1 MKRIALTICAVF
13 LAGINCI
20 AASAS
25 DTTRYLSS
33 TMKQNWFLTASASI
47 NWWQGSDRIPAGNF
61 TSLKGPFFGG
71 GASLGKWLTHNV
83 GFRLAY
89 DVNPAKSYINGLHTN
104 QQNEIGFLFDDMND
118 PIYVDQIYIH
128 PGTNDTVS
136 GFNYYRTSFMYH
148 DIHFDVLI
156 SPRDL
161 YEGYF
166 HERTYNPVII
176 LGMGVASVSEYP
188 LILQSVFK
196 GESINYELSYNFGL
210 MNNFWINN
218 YLDIDLTLMLYGQ
231 KWNIDSWGDEFD
243 FEAPAGD
250 GTFKRIR
257 PKRVD
262 HDFKASLGLVW
273 YPFGRIYE
281 LPYNCEEEINELLER
296 LQQCEDL
303 MNNTNTN
310 TQVIV
315 PEVIHDTAF
324 IVTPGEFVSYPLSI
338 FFERDSYELMSSR
351 DRINL
356 KEIAKVAVEHG
367 CKLKLRG
374 SCDSATASAEHNQ
387 RLSENRCRKIK
398 QELVKMGVPEDSI
411 IYDAIGGVQEL
422 DPTKYDRRVIITLI
436 KDN

>member
-1 MKRIALTICAVF
+1 MKRIALTICAVL

-71 GASLGKWLTHNV
+71 GASLGKWLTHNI
-83 GFRLAY
+83 GLRLAY
-89 DVNPAKSYINGLHTN
+89 DVNPGKSYINGIHAS
-104 QQNEIGFLFDDMND
+104 QQHEIGFLFDDMND
-118 PIYVDQIYIH
+118 PIYIDQVYIH
-128 PGTNDTVS
+128 PSTLDTLR
-136 GFNYYRTSFMYH
+136 GFDYYRTSFMYH
-148 DIHFDVLI
+148 DIHLDVLI

-166 HERTYNPVII
+166 HERVYNPVII
-176 LGMGVASVSEYP
+176 IGMGVASVSEYP
-188 LILQSVFK
+188 FMLQSILTN
-196 GESINYELSYNFGL
+196 EPINYELSYNIGL

-218 YLDIDLTLMLYGQ
+218 YFDIDFTLMLYGQ
-231 KWNIDSWGDEFD
+231 KWNIDSWGNEFD
-243 FEAPAGD
+243 FYAQQDD
-250 GTFKRIR
+250 GSFKRIR

-262 HDFKASLGLVW
+262 HDFKASLGVVW

-281 LPYNCEEEINELLER
+281 LPFNCEEEISELQDR
-296 LQQCEDL
+296 LQQCEDI
-303 MNNTNTN
+303 MNTVNTNTEI
-310 TQVIV
+310 IV
-315 PEVIHDTAF
+315 PQEVHDTVF
-324 IVTPGEFVSYPLSI
+324 INTGELVSYPLSI
-338 FFERDSYELMSSR
+338 FFELNSYELMSSR

-356 KEIAKVAVEHG
+356 KEIAKVAKEHN

-374 SCDSATASAEHNQ
+374 SCDSATASAAYNK
-387 RLSENRCRKIK
+387 RLAENRCLKIK
-398 QELVKMGVPEDSI
+398 QELMKLGVPEDNI
-411 IYDAIGGVQEL
+411 IYDAVGGVTEL